1 MIKSSKNQILN
12 AEKKTMLCTKIEQQ
26 ILVLTAI
33 ANRRI
38 LQCTKCICI
47 IYYF

>member
-12 AEKKTMLCTKIEQQ
+12 AEKTMLCTKIEHQ

-33 ANRRI
+33 LEDSKTLIA
-38 LQCTKCICI
+38 Q
-47 IYYF
+47 